1 MNERIR
7 KISIAK
13 DYIANDV
20 MNYVVGNKAYG
31 DYKIV
36 EIVEKDK
43 EYLIRIKNTQNEL
56 VEWKKFNK
64 NVAVSVE
71 YSLDYDNEIDI

>member
-1 MNERIR
+1 MEGRIR

-13 DYIANDV
+13 DFITSDV

-36 EIVEKDK
+36 EIVEENK
-43 EYLIRIKNTQNEL
+43 EYLIRIKNTKNEL

-71 YSLDYDNEIDI
+71 YSLDYESEIDI